1 MENQKIM
8 CLYSQTSEK
17 RTPTGLV
24 KIDRYSEVSA
34 FRRFGQ
40 NVQFLSFF
48 PFSLLYQDMKTFSD
62 KKDEEMAIFRI
73 RALLTHEIQY
83 SMNML

>member
-24 KIDRYSEVSA
+24 KIDRYSEVPA

-40 NVQFLSFF
+40 NVQFPFFFALSR
-48 PFSLLYQDMKTFSD
+48 YED
-62 KKDEEMAIFRI
+62 IFWQKGWGNGYI
-73 RALLTHEIQY
+73 
-83 SMNML
+83 

>member
-1 MENQKIM
+1 M

-34 FRRFGQ
+34 FGGLVKMF
-40 NVQFLSFF
+40 NF

>member
-1 MENQKIM
+1 MFN
-8 CLYSQTSEK
+8 
-17 RTPTGLV
+17 
-24 KIDRYSEVSA
+24 
-34 FRRFGQ
+34 
-40 NVQFLSFF
+40 F